1 MGQVANDWDKVARA
15 WAKWWPDIER
25 NAAVVV
31 DRMLEL
37 AAIEGGEQVLDVAT
51 GVGEPAVS
59 AARRVGPEGR
69 VLATDV
75 SATMIA
81 LAQERAQGLGLDN
94 IAFREM
100 DADQFDLPEASF
112 DLVLSR
118 WGLMFVAD
126 LDRVLGR
133 LAQVL
138 KPGGRL
144 VAAVWDEAARVPM
157 ISFPMAHFQDA
168 LKLPPPAGDRP
179 TPFDLAD
186 QEDLARR
193 VRAAGFEQVRSVPVE
208 MAARFDSAEHFLQ
221 FRREVAHPDPRLEPF
236 SEAEIEAVWDRV
248 AAALRARQGTDGS
261 LVLDNLSH
269 CITGVRPR

>member
-1 MGQVANDWDKVARA
+1 MGQAGNDWDKVARA

-25 NAAVVV
+25 NATVVV

-81 LAQERAQGLGLDN
+81 LARERAQGLALDN
-94 IAFREM
+94 IEFREM
-100 DADQFDLPEASF
+100 DADRLDLPESSF

-126 LDRVLGR
+126 LDQVLRR
-133 LAQVL
+133 LAAVL

-144 VAAVWDEAARVPM
+144 VAAVWDQAPKVPM
-157 ISFPMAHFQDA
+157 ISFPAAIFQDT
-168 LKLPPPAGDRP
+168 LSLPPPAGDRP

-186 QEDLARR
+186 QEDLTRR
-193 VRAAGFEQVRSVPVE
+193 LRAAGFEDVRSVPVE
-208 MAARFDSAEHFLQ
+208 MPARFDSGDHFLR

-236 SEAEIEAVWDRV
+236 SAEQIEAVWDRV
-248 AAALRARQGTDGS
+248 AAALRARERADGS
-261 LVLDNLSH
+261 LVLDNVSH
-269 CITGVRPR
+269 CIVGARP